1 MGPLGGENW
10 ITAYRIL
17 IWDDFDFLSFD
28 SLFFSDKNN
37 LIVFFRG
44 HTVCEW
50 VNLKAKPVIF
60 VSIVNFEKNFQP

>member
-1 MGPLGGENW
+1 MGPLGGENR
-10 ITAYRIL
+10 IIAYRIL

-37 LIVFFRG
+37 IIVFFRG

-50 VNLKAKPVIF
+50 VNLKD
-60 VSIVNFEKNFQP
+60 